1 MRKLTLFCLLICLI
15 VIVSGSYMRLS
26 RAGLACPD
34 WPGCIG
40 EMMLPDQSSVQQ
52 SDLQKFPGFRFS
64 ETRAW
69 KHMAHRFI
77 AFGLGFVLIILSII
91 ALFRKQSKF
100 ALLSLSFSAL
110 LLYFVQIGLGISIIT
125 RMLSPVFVTLHLMT
139 GMALLGC
146 LFWLFLRSSL
156 FVSKRDVALRGIRAA
171 WLGIF
176 LLFIQIALGGW
187 VSANFA
193 YSACPDFPTC
203 YGKWW
208 PQADYLQGF
217 HDAFAFGIDRV
228 NALSK
233 EARTAIL
240 WTHRVTGLIVFL
252 WLAFVALSSTARHK
266 PRKVRIAGNF
276 LSLFLLLQIGSGIA
290 VSMYRDFMVELGVAH
305 STITVFL
312 LFCLLYIWF
321 WLRFIDTRQ
330 NDAELTTDQQTGKVV
345 GKQTDLAAQTAAV
358 PEPYTPPTPESLYR
372 RLKNQLGKTRG
383 GFSGVMSELLGRNQV
398 DAEWLED
405 AETCL
410 LMADVGVDATNEILE
425 AVKQDSAE
433 NKSDA
438 DALSNTL
445 KSTMYQMLEPVS
457 EPLSIVDNTIRPYVI
472 LVVGVNG
479 VGKTTTIGKLARRF
493 QQQGLS
499 VMLAA
504 GDTFRAAAVEQ
515 LQEWGRRN
523 DITVVAQHTGADSA
537 SVVFDACESAKAK
550 KIDVLIADTAG
561 RLHTKHNLMD
571 ELSKIRRILGRL
583 DEDAPHEVLLVL
595 DAGTGQNAL
604 EQAKQFDQAT
614 GVTGIVLTK
623 LDGTAKGG
631 MIFAL
636 AKTLGKP
643 VRYIGVGEGIDDL
656 QDFDAE
662 RFIDALFNE

>member
-1 MRKLTLFCLLICLI
+1 
-15 VIVSGSYMRLS
+15 MRLS

-40 EMMLPDQSSVQQ
+40 EMMLPDQNAVQQ

-69 KHMAHRFI
+69 KHMSHRLI
-77 AFGLGFVLIILSII
+77 AFGLGFLLIILSSI
-91 ALFRKQSKF
+91 ALFRKQSRL
-100 ALLSLSFSAL
+100 ALLSLSIITL
-110 LLYFVQIGLGISIIT
+110 LLYCTQVGLGISIIT

-146 LFWLFLRSSL
+146 LYWLSMRSSL
-156 FVSKRDVALRGIRAA
+156 FVKKREVALRGIQAV

-203 YGKWW
+203 YGQWW
-208 PQADYLQGF
+208 PKADYLQGF
-217 HDAFAFGIDRV
+217 HDAFVFGIDRV

-240 WTHRVTGLIVFL
+240 WTHRVSGLVVFL
-252 WLAFVALSSTARHK
+252 WLAFVALSSTSRNK

-290 VSMYRDFMVELGVAH
+290 VSMYRDYMVELGVAH
-305 STITVFL
+305 STITALL
-312 LFCLLYIWF
+312 LFCLLSIWF

-330 NDAELTTDQQTGKVV
+330 TDADQATDVQTGQDVL
-345 GKQTDLAAQTAAV
+345 QQPTSAIQAAAV
-358 PEPYTPPTPESLYR
+358 PEQYIPPTPESLYQ

-383 GFSGVMSELLGRNQV
+383 GFSGVMSELLSRSQI

-410 LMADVGVDATNEILE
+410 LMADVGVDATNEILD
-425 AVKQDSAE
+425 AVKQGSAD
-433 NKSDA
+433 NKNNP

-445 KSTMYQMLEPVS
+445 KSTMHQMLKPVS
-457 EPLSIVDNTIRPYVI
+457 EPLSIVDTDIRPYII

-523 DITVVAQHTGADSA
+523 EIAVVAQHTGADSA

-571 ELSKIRRILGRL
+571 ELSKIRRILSRL

-643 VRYIGVGEGIDDL
+643 VRFIGVGEAIDDL

-662 RFIDALFNE
+662 RFVDALFNE